1 MWQTIMTKIY
11 VYKNHAADYEGKCL
25 AQCINAEATPAMR
38 SIILPFVCIIL
49 IHNPDDSDENIF
61 CF

>member
-1 MWQTIMTKIY
+1 MLS
-11 VYKNHAADYEGKCL
+11 DYEGKRYAAAYKGNCL
-25 AQCINAEATPAMR
+25 VQCISAEATPAML

-49 IHNPDDSDENIF
+49 IHNQDDCDDKSI